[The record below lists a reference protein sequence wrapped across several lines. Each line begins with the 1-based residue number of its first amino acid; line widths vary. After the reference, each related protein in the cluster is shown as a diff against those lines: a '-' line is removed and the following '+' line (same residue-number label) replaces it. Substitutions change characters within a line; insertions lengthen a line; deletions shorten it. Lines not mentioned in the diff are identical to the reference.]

1 MTAQTLVIPVGSRS
15 LRLVH
20 VPLTAIQKSAAS
32 IPDAAG
38 RR

>member
-1 MTAQTLVIPVGSRS
+1 MTAQTLVIPVGSQS

-20 VPLTAIQKSAAS
+20 VPFAAIQNSAAS

>member
-1 MTAQTLVIPVGSRS
+1 MTAQTLVIPVGSQS

-20 VPLTAIQKSAAS
+20 VPFTAIQKSAAPT
-32 IPDAAG
+32 PDAAG